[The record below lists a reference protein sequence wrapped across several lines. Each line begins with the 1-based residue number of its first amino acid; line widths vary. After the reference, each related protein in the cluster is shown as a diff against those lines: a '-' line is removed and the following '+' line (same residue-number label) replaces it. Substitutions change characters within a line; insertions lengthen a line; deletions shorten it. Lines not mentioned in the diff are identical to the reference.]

1 MTNWIKKTKPTWLL
15 MIPNFKTLGL
25 VYVLLM
31 LLLAR
36 HSISMFI
43 INKLDRY
50 LLPISNF
57 LSTNLIANWVT
68 FIYFV
73 IICIIILSK
82 ITKKLNHS
90 WLLIFCIFVIYYI
103 ITGNEWKWV
112 VSPIG
117 IDYGWLISSFLFI
130 SAVICGYNIISQI
143 LSAPRKI
150 VNSNKVSGFS
160 VTTDKKNMQE
170 TGWRLYV
177 ENLVSKLL
185 VTNLSEES
193 FAVGVSG
200 VWGSGKTTFLKTA
213 EQVLKNKVYLV
224 NFNPWNCESSSQIS
238 TDFFDSLLSGLSI
251 SSSQRKTI
259 SRYSRMLAQVDGL
272 QPHVKLFDSIFDSI
286 NPSLADAKKEA
297 EKVIASMPLPVVV
310 IIDDLDRLEGA
321 ELTTILK
328 LIRISANFKNLI
340 FIVSYDKAYINKTL
354 TGVGG
359 GDFLKKI
366 ITLEI
371 CLPDYEEIVREYHL
385 YSELKC
391 GLANDSILNEIQ
403 DIIFHGISSHRISF
417 FLPTFRDVKRFA
429 NLFCLDINSFVRA
442 QMLYEINV
450 RDFFHL
456 ELLHYYDYDAYQYLK
471 TRPSELIQR
480 TTNNFKKIAY
490 SYSIINADNSNKQ
503 QEIADNQKKETL
515 KKYKEGFAFILLALF
530 GPINN
535 DKDNLMRY
543 PVNYTKYYSFR
554 ITDETISLKEFN
566 DLLSLQDPVLIC
578 DKIHDYCIGKIPKYN
593 ALYYHLISQT
603 LNPNNNLQVFNVIY
617 ALIELWNYN
626 HFPIG
631 KVCKALLNRKTN
643 KESGLIPQAFRD
655 AVLQQINT
663 SQNKSAIGIQEL
675 LTSLVQYDIYD
686 QTDEEGHYIEYES
699 VISWEMLQ
707 ELSEANLMAILGGRI
722 IPIRDITDR
731 NSRFNQFLRRA
742 VANKAIEYITDDKT
756 IQYKKSLLVNK
767 LVSIYSDID
776 NKNELDSFFKNLRQ
790 DSNYDINNDYDDVNS
805 NNIILAN
812 IESIFGNDKNN
823 EDFKIFIRAAFQGCE
838 SEVNDW
844 LKKLNLGSF
853 IIKNNEIKSKK
864 GKNQSA
870 E

>member
-31 LLLAR
+31 LFLAR
-36 HSISMFI
+36 HSISLFI

-57 LSTNLIANWVT
+57 LSTNIIANWVT

-73 IICIIILSK
+73 IICIILLSK

-117 IDYGWLISSFLFI
+117 LDYGWLITLFLFI
-130 SAVICGYNIISQI
+130 SAVICGYYLISHI

-150 VNSNKVSGFS
+150 DNSNEVSGFS
-160 VTTDKKNMQE
+160 VTTDKGNMQE

-200 VWGSGKTTFLKTA
+200 VWGSGKTTFLKTT
-213 EQVLKNKVYLV
+213 EQVLKNKVYLI

-272 QPHVKLFDSIFDSI
+272 QSHIKLFDSIFDSI

-340 FIVSYDKAYINKTL
+340 FIVSYDKAYINKTMS
-354 TGVGG
+354 GVGG

-391 GLANDSILNEIQ
+391 GLTNDSILNEIH

-442 QMLYEINV
+442 QMLLEINV
-450 RDFFHL
+450 RDFFYL

-490 SYSIINADNSNKQ
+490 SYSNINADNSNKQ

-515 KKYKEGFAFILLALF
+515 KKFKEGFADILLALF

-566 DLLSLQDPVLIC
+566 DFLSLQNPVQVQN
-578 DKIHDYCIGKIPKYN
+578 KIHDYCLGKIPKYN

-603 LNPNNNLQVFNVIY
+603 LNHNNQLQVFNVIFS
-617 ALIELWNYN
+617 LIELWKYN

-631 KVCKALLNRKTN
+631 NVCKALLSKKTN
-643 KESGLIPQAFRD
+643 KEPVLIPQAFRD
-655 AVLQQINT
+655 AVLQQINI

-686 QTDEEGHYIEYES
+686 QTDVEGHYVDYES
-699 VISWEMLQ
+699 IISWDLLQ
-707 ELSEANLMAILGGRI
+707 ELSEANFMTILGDRI

-731 NSRFNQFLRRA
+731 NSQFNQFLRKA
-742 VANKAIEYITDDKT
+742 VANIAIEYFPDDKNA
-756 IQYKKSLLVNK
+756 QYKKSLLVNK
-767 LVSIYSDID
+767 LVSIYSNID
-776 NKNELDSFFKNLRQ
+776 NKNELGSFFINLRQ
-790 DSNYDINNDYDDVNS
+790 DPNYDINNDYDDVNS

-812 IESIFGNDKNN
+812 IESIFGNDEKFD
-823 EDFKIFIRAAFQGCE
+823 DFKKFISAAFRGYE

-844 LKKLNLGSF
+844 LIKLNLGSF
-853 IIKNNEIKSKK
+853 IIKNNVIK
-864 GKNQSA
+864 
-870 E
+870 